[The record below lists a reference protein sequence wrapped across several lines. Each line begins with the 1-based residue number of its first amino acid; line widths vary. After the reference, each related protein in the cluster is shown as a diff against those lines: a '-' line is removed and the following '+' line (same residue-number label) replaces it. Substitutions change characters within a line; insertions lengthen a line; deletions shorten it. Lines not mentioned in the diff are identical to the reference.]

1 MTTINDFNPDF
12 KTHKRAKR
20 IKLRYDAINDRAV
33 ITMPRFTSKL
43 SALKFATSNIEWLK
57 EQRTKTPK
65 PIYLIDGSIIPILGE
80 MKKVI
85 HDPILAARVNIDDQR
100 IIVGG
105 PKDGFSVRL
114 ENHLKKEALKTI
126 EPMAQE
132 MAMAIN
138 KKYKRIQI
146 RDTKSRWGSCSSSGN
161 LSFSWRLIMTPP
173 QVLEYVVAHEISHL
187 AEMNHSQRFWDIVDT
202 LVSHAKPSRK
212 WLKNE
217 GQSLMMVLNQ

>member
-1 MTTINDFNPDF
+1 MPTINDFNPDF

-33 ITMPRFTSKL
+33 ITMPRFTSKR

-105 PKDGFSVRL
+105 PKEGFSVRL
-114 ENHLKKEALKTI
+114 ENHLKKEARKTI

-138 KKYKRIQI
+138 KKFKRIQI

-161 LSFSWRLIMTPP
+161 LSFSFNPSAKATPHNSLFP
-173 QVLEYVVAHEISHL
+173 ALYSL
-187 AEMNHSQRFWDIVDT
+187 A
-202 LVSHAKPSRK
+202 A
-212 WLKNE
+212 
-217 GQSLMMVLNQ
+217 

>member
-1 MTTINDFNPDF
+1 MTTINDFNPNF

-33 ITMPRFTSKL
+33 ITMPRFTSKR

-105 PKDGFSVRL
+105 PKEGFSVRL
-114 ENHLKKEALKTI
+114 ENHLKKG
-126 EPMAQE
+126 
-132 MAMAIN
+132 
-138 KKYKRIQI
+138 Y
-146 RDTKSRWGSCSSSGN
+146 
-161 LSFSWRLIMTPP
+161 
-173 QVLEYVVAHEISHL
+173 LE
-187 AEMNHSQRFWDIVDT
+187 
-202 LVSHAKPSRK
+202 
-212 WLKNE
+212 
-217 GQSLMMVLNQ
+217 